1 MAGSSKKAVVT
12 ALAGNFLIAL
22 MKFASAFF
30 TGSSAMLSEGVHSL
44 ADTSNQLL
52 LLHGM
57 RRSRQQ
63 PSPEHPFGYGKEV
76 FFWGFVVAILVFAV
90 GAGVS
95 LYEGIRHLVHPK
107 VLEHSFSSY
116 IILGAAILIEGY
128 TFYVAYQSLPRKQ
141 GASLL
146 SSIRQSK
153 DPASFVILLE
163 DAAALCGLLLALTG
177 ILLADATGSPLYD
190 ALASVGIGLL
200 LAATAFLMAAETK
213 GLLIGESA
221 DPELVGAIRQ
231 VAGASPNV
239 TCVNEILTMQVG
251 PDRIL
256 LNLSVHF
263 ADHLDGAGVRQAVN
277 DMEAAIRARIP
288 QAYRIFIE
296 DESRE
301 DVASNPRAATTCE
314 MTVNGK

>member
-12 ALAGNFLIAL
+12 ALVGNFLIAL

-44 ADTSNQLL
+44 ADTSNQIL

-57 RRSRQQ
+57 RRSRLQ
-63 PSPEHPFGYGKEV
+63 PSAEHPFGYGKEV
-76 FFWGFVVAILVFAV
+76 FFWGFVVALLIFAV

-95 LYEGIRHLVHPK
+95 LYEGIRHLIHPK

-116 IILGAAILIEGY
+116 LILGAAIVIEGY
-128 TFYVAYQSLPRKQ
+128 TFRVAYKSLPRRP
-141 GASLL
+141 GVSLL
-146 SSIRQSK
+146 ASIRQSK

-163 DAAALCGLLLALTG
+163 DAAALTGLFLALVG
-177 ILLADATGSPLYD
+177 ILLADATGSPMYD

-221 DPELVGAIRQ
+221 DPELVGIIRQ
-231 VAGASPNV
+231 VAAADPNV
-239 TCVNEILTMQVG
+239 ACVNEILTMQVG

-256 LNLSVHF
+256 LNLSIHF
-263 ADHLDGAGVRQAVN
+263 ADHLDGEGVRRAVN
-277 DMEAAIRARIP
+277 GLEDAIRARIP
-288 QAYRIFIE
+288 HAYRIFIE
-296 DESRE
+296 AESSE
-301 DVASNPRAATTCE
+301 DVANNPRAANTCE
-314 MTVNGK
+314 IPLRNG